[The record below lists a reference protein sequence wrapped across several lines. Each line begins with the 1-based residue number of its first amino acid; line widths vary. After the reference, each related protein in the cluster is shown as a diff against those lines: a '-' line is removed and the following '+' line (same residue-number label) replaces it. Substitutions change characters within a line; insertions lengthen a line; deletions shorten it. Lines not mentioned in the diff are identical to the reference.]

1 MEGGVKDGDVRAVW
15 QCRASSLDRLQSR
28 PIMERSEFGDLGEL
42 SDHVVVYDD
51 GLEEARTAV
60 DDAMADDGDVV
71 VTDGVQ
77 RFDRPSG
84 PLLADERKLEGGR
97 AGVDDEDVQWGQVQ
111 SRMDGSSSP
120 WARV

>member
-1 MEGGVKDGDVRAVW
+1 VESGVKDGDVRAVW
-15 QCRASSLDRLQSR
+15 QCGASSLDRLQSR

-42 SDHVVVYDD
+42 SDDVVVDDD

-60 DDAMADDGDVV
+60 DDAMADGGNLVF
-71 VTDGVQ
+71 TDGVQ

-84 PLLADERKLEGGR
+84 PLLVDERKLEGGR

>member
-1 MEGGVKDGDVRAVW
+1 
-15 QCRASSLDRLQSR
+15 L
-28 PIMERSEFGDLGEL
+28 ERSEFGDLGEL
-42 SDHVVVYDD
+42 SDHVVLDDD

-77 RFDRPSG
+77 RFDRRSRR
-84 PLLADERKLEGGR
+84 LLGDERKLEGGR
-97 AGVDDEDVQWGQVQ
+97 ARIDDEDVQWGQVQ

>member
-1 MEGGVKDGDVRAVW
+1 MEGGIEDSDVRAVW
-15 QCRASSLDRLQSR
+15 ECRASGVDRLQSR
-28 PIMERSEFGDLGEL
+28 PIVQRSEFGDLGEL
-42 SDHVVVYDD
+42 SDDVVVNDD

-71 VTDGVQ
+71 ATDGVQ
-77 RFDRPSG
+77 RLNRPSRRL
-84 PLLADERKLEGGR
+84 PADERKLEGGR

>member
-15 QCRASSLDRLQSR
+15 QCGASGLDRLQSR
-28 PIMERSEFGDLGEL
+28 PIMEGGEFGDLGEL
-42 SDHVVVYDD
+42 SDHLVVDD
-51 GLEEARTAV
+51 DRLDEARTAV

-84 PLLADERKLEGGR
+84 PFPADERKLEAGR
-97 AGVDDEDVQWGQVQ
+97 AGVDDEDGQWGQVQ

>member
-15 QCRASSLDRLQSR
+15 QYRASGLDRLQSR
-28 PIMERSEFGDLGEL
+28 PIMERGEFADLAEL
-42 SDHVVVYDD
+42 SDHVVVDD
-51 GLEEARTAV
+51 DRLEEARTAV
-60 DDAMADDGDVV
+60 DDAMAGDGDIV

-77 RFDRPSG
+77 RFDRPSR
-84 PLLADERKLEGGR
+84 PLLGDERELEAGR

-111 SRMDGSSSP
+111 LRMDGSSSP

>member
-1 MEGGVKDGDVRAVW
+1 MECGVEDGDVRAVW
-15 QCRASSLDRLQSR
+15 QCRASGLDRLQSR
-28 PIMERSEFGDLGEL
+28 PIMERSQFGDLGDL
-42 SDHVVVYDD
+42 SDHVVVEDD
-51 GLEEARTAV
+51 RVEKARTAM

-77 RFDRPSG
+77 RFDHPSR

-120 WARV
+120 

>member
-28 PIMERSEFGDLGEL
+28 PIMERSEFADLGEL
-42 SDHVVVYDD
+42 SDHVVVDD
-51 GLEEARTAV
+51 DRLEEARTAV

-71 VTDGVQ
+71 GTDGVQ
-77 RFDRPSG
+77 RFDRPRG
-84 PLLADERKLEGGR
+84 RLLADERKLEGGR

>member
-1 MEGGVKDGDVRAVW
+1 
-15 QCRASSLDRLQSR
+15 
-28 PIMERSEFGDLGEL
+28 MERSEFGDLGEL
-42 SDHVVVYDD
+42 SDHVVADD
-51 GLEEARTAV
+51 DRLEEACTAV
-60 DDAMADDGDVV
+60 DDAMADDGDFV

-84 PLLADERKLEGGR
+84 PLLADERKLEAR
-97 AGVDDEDVQWGQVQ
+97 RTGVDDEDVQCGQVQ

>member
-1 MEGGVKDGDVRAVW
+1 V
-15 QCRASSLDRLQSR
+15 
-28 PIMERSEFGDLGEL
+28 ERSQFGDLGQL
-42 SDHVVVYDD
+42 SDDVVVDED

-77 RFDRPSG
+77 RFDRPSRR
-84 PLLADERKLEGGR
+84 LLADERKLEAGR

>member
-1 MEGGVKDGDVRAVW
+1 MEGGVKDGDVRAVR

-42 SDHVVVYDD
+42 SDDVVVEDD

-84 PLLADERKLEGGR
+84 RLLADERKLEGGR

>member
-1 MEGGVKDGDVRAVW
+1 V
-15 QCRASSLDRLQSR
+15 
-28 PIMERSEFGDLGEL
+28 ERREFGDLGEL
-42 SDHVVVYDD
+42 SDDLVVDDD
-51 GLEEARTAV
+51 GLEKARTAV

-77 RFDRPSG
+77 RFDRPRR
-84 PLLADERKLEGGR
+84 PILADERKLEAGR

>member
-1 MEGGVKDGDVRAVW
+1 MEGGVKDGDVRAVR
-15 QCRASSLDRLQSR
+15 QCRASSIDRLQSR
-28 PIMERSEFGDLGEL
+28 PIVERSEFGDLGKL
-42 SDHVVVYDD
+42 SDHLLVDD
-51 GLEEARTAV
+51 DRLEEARTAV

>member
-1 MEGGVKDGDVRAVW
+1 MEGGVKDGDVGAVW
-15 QCRASSLDRLQSR
+15 QCRASGLDRLQGR

-42 SDHVVVYDD
+42 SDHVVVDDD

-77 RFDRPSG
+77 RFDRRSRR
-84 PLLADERKLEGGR
+84 LLGDE
-97 AGVDDEDVQWGQVQ
+97 
-111 SRMDGSSSP
+111 
-120 WARV
+120 

>member
-1 MEGGVKDGDVRAVW
+1 VEGGVKDGDVRAVW
-15 QCRASSLDRLQSR
+15 QCRASSVDRLQSR
-28 PIMERSEFGDLGEL
+28 PIMERCEFADLGEL
-42 SDHVVVYDD
+42 SDDVIVDDD
-51 GLEEARTAV
+51 GLEEARPTV

-71 VTDGVQ
+71 ITDGVQ
-77 RFDRPSG
+77 RLDRPSG
-84 PLLADERKLEGGR
+84 PLLADERELEGGR

>member
-1 MEGGVKDGDVRAVW
+1 V
-15 QCRASSLDRLQSR
+15 
-28 PIMERSEFGDLGEL
+28 ERREFGDLGEL
-42 SDHVVVYDD
+42 SDDLVVDDD
-51 GLEEARTAV
+51 GLEKARTAV

-77 RFDRPSG
+77 SFDPPSG
-84 PLLADERKLEGGR
+84 PVLADERKLEGGR

>member
-15 QCRASSLDRLQSR
+15 QCRASSLDRPQSR
-28 PIMERSEFGDLGEL
+28 PIVERSEFGDLGEL
-42 SDHVVVYDD
+42 SDHVVVDDD

-77 RFDRPSG
+77 RFDRPSRR
-84 PLLADERKLEGGR
+84 LLANERKLEGGR
-97 AGVDDEDVQWGQVQ
+97 ARVDDEDVQCGQVQ

-120 WARV
+120 SARV

>member
-1 MEGGVKDGDVRAVW
+1 VEGGVKDGDLQAVW
-15 QCRASSLDRLQSR
+15 QCRASSLDRLQRR
-28 PIMERSEFGDLGEL
+28 PIMERSEFADLGEL
-42 SDHVVVYDD
+42 SDQVVVDDD
-51 GLEEARTAV
+51 GLKETRTAV

-77 RFDRPSG
+77 RFDRPSR
-84 PLLADERKLEGGR
+84 PLLADERKLEAGR
-97 AGVDDEDVQWGQVQ
+97 ASVDDEDVQWGQVQ

>member
-1 MEGGVKDGDVRAVW
+1 VEGGIEDGNVRAIW
-15 QCRASSLDRLQSR
+15 QCRPSSLHRLQSR
-28 PIMERSEFGDLGEL
+28 PIVERSQFGDLGQL
-42 SDHVVVYDD
+42 SDDVVVDED

-71 VTDGVQ
+71 VTDGVE

-84 PLLADERKLEGGR
+84 PLLADERELEAGR
-97 AGVDDEDVQWGQVQ
+97 AGVDDQDVQWGQVQ

-120 WARV
+120 WARL